1 VHEETP
7 TVSVDLLD
15 VFDSCDDVAR
25 PALGGGVGAF
35 VVEDFQAEQLALGSH
50 TRDGFNGRRLG
61 NALTELITIADFRRD
76 SFDMPDVLVVFAVV
90 PNAQFTR
97 VLDVRVVFD
106 VVSDAQFTRDDA
118 SNVRAMAV
126 TVL

>member
-1 VHEETP
+1 
-7 TVSVDLLD
+7 
-15 VFDSCDDVAR
+15 
-25 PALGGGVGAF
+25 
-35 VVEDFQAEQLALGSH
+35 
-50 TRDGFNGRRLG
+50 
-61 NALTELITIADFRRD
+61 
-76 SFDMPDVLVVFAVV
+76 MPDVLVVFAVV